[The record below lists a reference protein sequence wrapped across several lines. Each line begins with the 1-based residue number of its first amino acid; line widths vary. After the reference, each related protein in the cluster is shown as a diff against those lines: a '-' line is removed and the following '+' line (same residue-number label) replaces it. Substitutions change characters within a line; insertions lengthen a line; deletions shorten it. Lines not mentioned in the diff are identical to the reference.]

1 MVVNQVDAY
10 PWVQSLSLLKSTYQ
24 RYVLLLWVCKPC
36 ALFCEQA
43 FRLCPNV
50 ALRFSAP
57 SSKYLYTYSLILWET
72 HFWLLLDL
80 FYWSSMMWSFCSN
93 WCATASSCRWISMS
107 LWLGVLFRMAG
118 HSCTLYWSCI
128 LYSWMEEMMGPI
140 SRGWSCPCSIFGSD
154 PSWLGFPFLFF
165 PCSTPTIE
173 QWC

>member
-57 SSKYLYTYSLILWET
+57 SSKYLYTCILILYEPHLACCLICFTGARWCEVFAQT
-72 HFWLLLDL
+72 DVLLLRRADGSLCACDLWFFLGWPLMYALLELYSLLLDGGDDGANKQGL
-80 FYWSSMMWSFCSN
+80 ELPLQYFWEWS
-93 WCATASSCRWISMS
+93 
-107 LWLGVLFRMAG
+107 
-118 HSCTLYWSCI
+118 
-128 LYSWMEEMMGPI
+128 
-140 SRGWSCPCSIFGSD
+140 
-154 PSWLGFPFLFF
+154 
-165 PCSTPTIE
+165 
-173 QWC
+173 